1 MVEDDAA
8 PLPAFTRKTAFS
20 KMPTPHEVV
29 RRASEISFGRFD
41 LVSRNDQHDLMHEL
55 ESRMHRA
62 EAENQRLRES
72 RGYMSIVEQRL
83 VTAQIKVLLSHRSPT
98 CIASAMY
105 PPSLCV
111 E

>member
-41 LVSRNDQHDLMHEL
+41 RNRAVTPLSAEPGIVGGVVRHVDDDQRQRRAVVINAIGGQVGSRTCASPMPPIRYASTFLSNFDH
-55 ESRMHRA
+55 
-62 EAENQRLRES
+62 
-72 RGYMSIVEQRL
+72 
-83 VTAQIKVLLSHRSPT
+83 VLDK
-98 CIASAMY
+98 
-105 PPSLCV
+105 
-111 E
+111 